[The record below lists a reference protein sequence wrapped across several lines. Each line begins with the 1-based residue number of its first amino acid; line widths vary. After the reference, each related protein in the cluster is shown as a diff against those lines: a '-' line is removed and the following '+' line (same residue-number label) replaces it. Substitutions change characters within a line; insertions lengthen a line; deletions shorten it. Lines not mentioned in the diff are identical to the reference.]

1 MKFHLLPEFYNP
13 LFSSHWLLLLTL
25 LFDVLEVQSVFRKI
39 FEEIGSLD
47 LRRMTCSKI
56 DYLQNALGGSKIINE
71 NIALW
76 LKYGVWFID
85 YSLTS
90 VFCRIGLSQNHNFVV
105 ICIGEWFE
113 WFSGPASKFFT
124 IPTGLSFESG
134 KVELKFSK
142 LAQSLTM

>member
-25 LFDVLEVQSVFRKI
+25 LFDVLEVQSVFHRI

-71 NIALW
+71 NIAL
-76 LKYGVWFID
+76 
-85 YSLTS
+85 
-90 VFCRIGLSQNHNFVV
+90 
-105 ICIGEWFE
+105 
-113 WFSGPASKFFT
+113 
-124 IPTGLSFESG
+124 
-134 KVELKFSK
+134 
-142 LAQSLTM
+142 